1 MDIKKIIKKSVA
13 TVLTEASK
21 ERMIAQ
27 IERAEKE
34 GTSIYKLPKATQ
46 DFYNK
51 VYKKSANESINLKAA
66 HLSSEDYQ
74 KAKKL
79 KAFNSADW
87 TWNSKSH
94 LYDKVNES
102 IVTES
107 QDAYTL
113 SRLADNV
120 GQGTAEE
127 FLSKYN
133 VNLKLLVKAIQQ
145 KTITK
150 YELRDIINGSAHKLK
165 LKKFQS
171 EFVNESVVNESKF
184 FRLPSKLNVMW
195 DLKNSVNAMAS
206 KHDSGDDYDPAV
218 MKTIEELI
226 KKIKKSAKAFNS
238 AEDVKGTLY
247 ETSLRK
253 VFNATK
259 KGNFPVTL
267 VAIENGKVVDQK
279 LVGTREIVPAAFN
292 AMQDDYPKAQIN
304 VEDRTGKI
312 LFRESINEAAEP
324 QIQKVAEL
332 TGVAI
337 DKVEKY
343 VGSRTLNITALLKYI
358 KDEKQV
364 AIRDFEKAVKGDKK
378 QDAYFIKMFNES
390 VVTEASNSILKKGTK
405 LKFTETGEII
415 FIIKSKGDGY
425 DFKSAA
431 DPREIDH
438 AKKDWFDMMI
448 KRGKLV
454 SESVVTEATKD
465 LWGSNA
471 LVSINSIKKYLK
483 AMKSGV
489 TIHLNKKISYTK
501 VEANEFTS
509 DKYTDLGLD
518 QLANVMDQAF
528 KKKQKVQVEES
539 SINET
544 IDIKVE

>member
-165 LKKFQS
+165 LKKFKS
-171 EFVNESVVNESKF
+171 EFVNESVVNEGNPPTDATIKPNMSQYSVSDDPYDVAEELGKKYGWSQKQIEKAEKLIRKKYIKESVTESKF

-195 DLKNSVNAMAS
+195 DLKNSVNAMVS

-218 MKTIEELI
+218 MKTIEDLI

-292 AMQDDYPKAQIN
+292 EMQREFPKAQVN

-312 LFRESINEAAEP
+312 LFRESINEAVEP

-337 DKVEKY
+337 DRVEKY
-343 VGSRTLNITALLKYI
+343 VSSRTLNITALLKYI

-378 QDAYFIKMFNES
+378 QDAYFIKMFN
-390 VVTEASNSILKKGTK
+390 
-405 LKFTETGEII
+405 
-415 FIIKSKGDGY
+415 
-425 DFKSAA
+425 
-431 DPREIDH
+431 
-438 AKKDWFDMMI
+438 
-448 KRGKLV
+448 
-454 SESVVTEATKD
+454 ESVVTEATKD

-539 SINET
+539 SINKT
-544 IDIKVE
+544 IDTKVE

>member
-165 LKKFQS
+165 LKKFKS

-195 DLKNSVNAMAS
+195 DLKNSVNAMVS

-218 MKTIEELI
+218 MKTIEDLI

-343 VGSRTLNITALLKYI
+343 VSSRTLNITALLKYI

-378 QDAYFIKMFNES
+378 QDAYFIKMFN
-390 VVTEASNSILKKGTK
+390 
-405 LKFTETGEII
+405 
-415 FIIKSKGDGY
+415 
-425 DFKSAA
+425 
-431 DPREIDH
+431 
-438 AKKDWFDMMI
+438 
-448 KRGKLV
+448 
-454 SESVVTEATKD
+454 ESVVTEATKD

-528 KKKQKVQVEES
+528 KKKQKVQVEEA
-539 SINET
+539 SINKT
-544 IDIKVE
+544 IDTKVE